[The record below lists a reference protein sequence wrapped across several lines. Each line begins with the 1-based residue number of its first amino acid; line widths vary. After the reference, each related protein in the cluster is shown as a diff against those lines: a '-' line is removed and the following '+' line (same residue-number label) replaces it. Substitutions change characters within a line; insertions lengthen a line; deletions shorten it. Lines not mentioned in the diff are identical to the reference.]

1 MKVNVQAVNF
11 NADKELIMLIEEKVN
26 GLIKFYDHIIEAQVF
41 LKVQKTSDKD
51 NKHLEIKLGIPGDDP
66 VVKKN
71 SNTFEDALL
80 QAVTSLKKTLI
91 KRKGKQ
97 REKHK

>member
-1 MKVNVQAVNF
+1 MRIHVQAVNF
-11 NADKELIMLIEEKVN
+11 NADKDLIQLVEDKLN
-26 GLIKFYDHIIEAQVF
+26 GLMKFYDHIIEARVF
-41 LKVQKTSDKD
+41 LKVQKTSEKE

-66 VVKKN
+66 VVKKT
-71 SNTFEDALL
+71 SSTFEDALL

>member
-11 NADKELIMLIEEKVN
+11 NVDKDLIELIEKKITS
-26 GLIKFYDHIIEAQVF
+26 LLKFYDHIIGANVF
-41 LKVQKTSDKD
+41 LKVQKTSQPD
-51 NKHLEIKLGIPGDDP
+51 NKELEIRLRIPGVDP

-71 SNTFEDALL
+71 SSTFEDALL
-80 QAVTSLKKTLI
+80 QAVTSLKKTLTR
-91 KRKGKQ
+91 RKEKQ